1 MKLTVLFA
9 LFATAAAF
17 APSAHVPVRRG
28 ALQATPDFTEDFGG
42 DTLVGSGL
50 KPKPLRRNPVVDEEC
65 AVDSR
70 SPECIDFDY
79 SVEQGVKQTLLGEG
93 LLDGA
98 ASFFSAVANQAKES
112 WAEAEKKLGDGA
124 PRP

>member
-1 MKLTVLFA
+1 M
-9 LFATAAAF
+9 
-17 APSAHVPVRRG
+17 
-28 ALQATPDFTEDFGG
+28 
-42 DTLVGSGL
+42 
-50 KPKPLRRNPVVDEEC
+50 NPVVDEEC

-93 LLDGA
+93 LLDGV